1 MIEGHCDPAFEA
13 VRTAFTDGFERG
25 EELGAA
31 VAVYAGDRLV
41 ADLWG
46 GVADGKTGRPW
57 LRDTPCL
64 AFSCTKAVTG
74 TAALLLAERG
84 AYDLDAPVT
93 SWWPEFAAGGKEDT
107 TAEHLLSHRA
117 GLPALGRAV
126 PVEEAH
132 DPAAMAALLASQEPE
147 WKPGT
152 GHGYHALTYG
162 WLAGEIVRR
171 HSGRTVG
178 EFVRDEIAGPRDL
191 DLHVGATDEVIGRAA
206 RLSTGRAA
214 GDKAGKA
221 GTGRRGG
228 PSGTGDVPMP
238 IDPGGPL
245 AKMMAGCAE
254 PDSLISRTFNNPAI
268 TAVPGGNN
276 NPEMLRAGWPA
287 LGMVTTARALAA
299 FYRDLLGGR
308 IIGRT
313 ALRDAIVRR
322 VAGPDRVIFI
332 DSSFG
337 LGFMRPSLVFLT
349 PKAGW
354 ESAFGHTGLGG
365 SISLGD
371 VESELAIAYVPNR
384 MGDEISGGVRAY
396 RLLEAAYASV

>member
-46 GVADGKTGRPW
+46 GVADRRSGRPW

-74 TAALLLAERG
+74 TAALMLAERG
-84 AYDLDAPVT
+84 AYGLEAPVT
-93 SWWPEFAAGGKEDT
+93 SWWPEFGAAGKESAI
-107 TAEHLLSHRA
+107 AEHLLSHQV
-117 GLPALGRAV
+117 GLPAFDRPVAV
-126 PVEEAH
+126 HEAH
-132 DPAAMAALLASQEPE
+132 DPAAMAALLAAQEPE

-152 GHGYHALTYG
+152 AHGYHALTYG

-171 HSGRTVG
+171 HAGRPVG
-178 EFVRDEIAGPRDL
+178 AFVRDEIAGPRGL
-191 DLHVGATDEVIGRAA
+191 DLHVGAPDDVVERAA
-206 RLSTGRAA
+206 RLSASRPKGA
-214 GDKAGKA
+214 
-221 GTGRRGG
+221 RRGG
-228 PSGTGDVPMP
+228 QSGTGEVPRPMNP
-238 IDPGGPL
+238 DDPL
-245 AKMMAGCAE
+245 AKMMAGFRD
-254 PDSLISRTFNNPAI
+254 PDSLINRSFGNPHIAG
-268 TAVPGGNN
+268 TPGGNN

-287 LGMVTTARALAA
+287 LGMVTTARALAG
-299 FYRDLLGGR
+299 FYRDLLAGR

-313 ALRDAIVRR
+313 TLRDAVVRR
-322 VAGPDRVIFI
+322 VAGPDRVMFI

-337 LGFMRPSLVFLT
+337 LGFMRPSLAFLT
-349 PKAGW
+349 PRAGW
-354 ESAFGHTGLGG
+354 DSAFGHTGLGG

-371 VESELAIAYVPNR
+371 IESGLAIAYIPNR

-396 RLLEAAYASV
+396 RLLEAAYGAL

>member
-1 MIEGHCDPAFEA
+1 MVEGHCDPAFEA
-13 VRTAFTDGFERG
+13 VRTAFTGGFERG

-31 VAVYAGDRLV
+31 VAVYAGGRLV
-41 ADLWG
+41 VDLWG
-46 GVADGKTGRPW
+46 GVADRTSGRPW

-84 AYDLDAPVT
+84 AYALDAPVT
-93 SWWPEFAAGGKEDT
+93 SWWPEFGAGGKEAA
-107 TAEHLLSHRA
+107 TAEHLLSHQA
-117 GLPALGRAV
+117 GLPALGRTV
-126 PVEEAH
+126 PAEEAH

-152 GHGYHALTYG
+152 THGYHALTYG

-191 DLHVGATDEVIGRAA
+191 DLHVGAADDVIERAA
-206 RLSTGRAA
+206 RLSAGR
-214 GDKAGKA
+214 KARKG

-228 PSGTGDVPMP
+228 GSATGDVPLPM
-238 IDPGGPL
+238 DPHDPL
-245 AKMMAGCAE
+245 AKMTAGFAE
-254 PDSLISRTFNNPAI
+254 PESLINRTFGNPAI
-268 TAVPGGNN
+268 TAVAGGNN
-276 NPEMLRAGWPA
+276 NAEMLRAGWPA
-287 LGMVTTARALAA
+287 IGMVTTARALAG
-299 FYRDLLGGR
+299 FYRDLLAGR

-313 ALRDAIVRR
+313 TLRDAVARR
-322 VAGPDRVIFI
+322 VAGSDRVMYI

-349 PKAGW
+349 PTAGW

-371 VESELAIAYVPNR
+371 MENGLAIAYIPNR
-384 MGDEISGGVRAY
+384 MGDEISGGVRAF
-396 RLLEAAYASV
+396 RLLEAAYTSAG